1 MRKLTFIVENDIQQT
16 MLQYYLIGQ
25 KNFSRRMIT
34 RLKEI
39 PNGMLING
47 SHARSIDMVVPGDEI
62 EINLPE
68 DTMKSNLS
76 DKVVPIVYEDDDMLV
91 FNKPPFMVVH
101 ESKKHQQDTL
111 ANVFATYCNNNDVS
125 MIFRPVNRLDRD
137 TSGLLVVA
145 KNQYSASW
153 LCGAIKKQY
162 IAVVVG
168 CLPDDEGI
176 INLPIRRK
184 DGPGIMREVGEGGQE
199 AETHYKV
206 VDRNEKYTMIRVTL
220 KTGRTHQIRAH
231 FTHLGYPLVGD
242 TLYGTNEDI
251 KRQALHC
258 SNMIIENKATGKII
272 EITAELPND
281 IKSLF

>member
-1 MRKLTFIVENDIQQT
+1 MRKLTFVIENGFDEI
-16 MLQYYLIGQ
+16 MLQDYLMGY

-34 RLKEI
+34 RLKEL
-39 PNGMLING
+39 PDGMLVNG
-47 SHARSIDMVVPGDEI
+47 AHARSIDRISAGDEV
-62 EINLPE
+62 EINLPT
-68 DTMKSNLS
+68 DKMKSNLS
-76 DKVVPIVYEDDDMLV
+76 DITVPIVYEDDDMLV

-111 ANVFATYCNNNDVS
+111 ANVFATYCHQNNVD

-137 TSGLLVVA
+137 TSGLVAVA
-145 KNQYSASW
+145 KNPHSASW
-153 LCGAIKKQY
+153 LPSAIKKQY

-168 CLPDDEGI
+168 FLPNDSGI

-184 DGPGIMREVGEGGQE
+184 DGPGIMREVGEGGQT
-199 AETHYKV
+199 AETHYTV
-206 VDRNEKYTMIRVTL
+206 VARNEKYTMIKVKL
-220 KTGRTHQIRAH
+220 KTGRTHQIRVH
-231 FTHLGYPLVGD
+231 FTHLGFPLVGD

-258 SNMIIENKATGKII
+258 ADMIIENKVTGKII
-272 EITAELPND
+272 EIKADLPDD